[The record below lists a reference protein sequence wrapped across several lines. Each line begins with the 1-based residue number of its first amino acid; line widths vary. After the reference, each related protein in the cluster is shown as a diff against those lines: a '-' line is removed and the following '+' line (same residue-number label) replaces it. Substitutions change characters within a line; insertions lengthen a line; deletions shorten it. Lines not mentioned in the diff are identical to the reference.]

1 MYKITIAISIVINGR
16 ITHPIE
22 IFPAT
27 DHLTS
32 LPPFNRPIP
41 ITPPTIAWELETG
54 TNGNE
59 GKFIEVKKL
68 LNPSEANKNKTIEW
82 DKTMTKADNGEIFN
96 KSLPTVYITFLE

>member
-1 MYKITIAISIVINGR
+1 M
-16 ITHPIE
+16 PIE

-32 LPPFNRPIP
+32 LPPFNKPMP

-59 GKFIEVKKL
+59 GNL
-68 LNPSEANKNKTIEW
+68 
-82 DKTMTKADNGEIFN
+82 
-96 KSLPTVYITFLE
+96 